1 MSRRL
6 DPVLPRLVESF
17 FREHLDRV
25 RGASR
30 HTILAYRDTLRLY
43 FTFVA
48 ATKGCDVSALRVDDL
63 TVEGVSAFLAHLEA
77 KRGNSPNT
85 RNCRLAAIRGLFR
98 HLVRND
104 PTRAAQYH
112 RVLSLPSKRTR
123 IRIASYLE
131 PEEVRIVL
139 DQPDRRT
146 ALGQRDHALLLF
158 LYDTGARVSEALD
171 VRGRNIERVKPPQV
185 RLCGKGRRER
195 LCPLWGETLR
205 ALERLPTM
213 QSRVPEQPLF
223 FNRRGERL
231 TRDGVAHLLRKYVR
245 RAACDVPTLQR
256 RRVTPHVLRHSCAV
270 ALLQAG
276 VDVSVIRDYLGHAS
290 VATTSRYITINLRMK
305 REVLETFWRRAGLAR
320 TRTSPW
326 SPKLRPSSSGTPG
339 TGRPGSSRRRR

>member
-6 DPVLPRLVESF
+6 DPALPQLVESY
-17 FREHLDRV
+17 FRAHLDSV

-30 HTILAYRDTLRLY
+30 HTVLAYRDTLRLF
-43 FTFVA
+43 FTFLA
-48 ATKGCDVSALRVDDL
+48 AIKGCDESTLGVNDL
-63 TVEGVSAFLAHLEA
+63 TVDAVSAFLAHLEA

-112 RVLSLPSKRTR
+112 RVLSLPSKRSR
-123 IRIASYLE
+123 IRVATYLE

-139 DQPDRRT
+139 HEPDRRT

-158 LYDTGARVSEALD
+158 LYNSGARVSEALD
-171 VRGRNIERVKPPQV
+171 VRARDIEHVKPAQV
-185 RLCGKGRRER
+185 RLRGKGRRER
-195 LCPLWGETLR
+195 LCPLWAETVR
-205 ALERLPTM
+205 ALDRLPTM
-213 QSRVPEQPLF
+213 QSRLPEQPLF
-223 FNRRGERL
+223 LNRRGERL

-276 VDVSVIRDYLGHAS
+276 VDISVIRDYLGHAS
-290 VATTSRYITINLRMK
+290 VATTSRYVTTNLQMK
-305 REVLETFWRRAGLAR
+305 RKALETFWRRAGLAS

-326 SPKLRPSSSGTPG
+326 SPKPSVLSLLASL
-339 TGRPGSSRRRR
+339 